1 MTRQNAIQGLRYLL
15 FLPMDW
21 NFSRF
26 AHVVKSR
33 RVRRM
38 TTFFPG
44 QRWISETEPEL
55 GLGLVT
61 QLEPRRVH
69 VSFPATGENRLYAAD
84 RAPLRRARFAPGDTI
99 HGPGGVSFAVNSVQE
114 AGGLLTYLGPKG
126 QRLPEADLVGTLRY
140 DKPDQRLLAGHV
152 DPLATFD
159 LRLDSMRHLHH
170 HAQSPAHGF
179 VGGRMELI
187 PHQLYIAHEI
197 SRRALPR
204 VLLADEVGLGKTIE
218 ACLILHRLLRSG
230 QITRAL
236 IVVPDPLVHQ
246 WFIELLRRFALTFSI
261 YDESR
266 CDAIEAGEAGAN
278 PFLEDQ
284 LVLCGIGLLAGKPER
299 AVQAVQA
306 GWDLM
311 IVDEAHHLAWSPESA
326 SPEYQIVEALA
337 RVTPRLL
344 LLTATPEQLGLESH
358 FARLRLLDPHRHPDF
373 EQYVKEHKGYEAAAR
388 KANAIVEKGNEKALA
403 DLLDRHGPGRVMF
416 RNTRAAMPG
425 FPRRILHR
433 VGLAAAP
440 ENGPDARVVWLAD
453 FLRRNADTKALVI
466 CQTRAEVRII
476 QEELQDLLNIKTAQ
490 FHEDMPLLQ
499 CDRQAAWFAEAD
511 GARVLIASEIGG
523 EGRNFQFVQH
533 LVLIGL
539 PSHPEMLEQRIGRL
553 DRIGQKGDIHI
564 HVPFLKGSPEE
575 SRLRWYHEGLNA
587 FEEALSGS
595 HEILLHF
602 KHRLKKVDAAL
613 IKETKAYRDDLKA
626 RIERG
631 RDRLLE
637 LNSFRPA
644 IAADVVQLIARTDA
658 DPALESFLAR
668 LFDYFGVHAEPL
680 GGRDY
685 LLLPGHMFDR
695 AFPLREEQLRI
706 TFDRTQALHREEITF
721 MSADHPMVAGA
732 LDLLLGSEKGN
743 SAFAMAEGFRGL
755 MLQAVFVLESVAPP
769 GLELARFLPP
779 TPLVIFLD
787 HRLQRHERRPERLKD
802 GPSWQLAGSGSE
814 QVELVRAM
822 LDAARKEAERQ
833 APTLVERARKH
844 MRDELGRELDR
855 LQRLRKIN
863 DHIRLEEIE
872 ELSRRITQLDQ
883 LIGAAGLRLDSVLL
897 IAGS

>member
-1 MTRQNAIQGLRYLL
+1 M
-15 FLPMDW
+15 PD
-21 NFSRF
+21 F
-26 AHVVKSR
+26 A
-33 RVRRM
+33 
-38 TTFFPG
+38 PG

-55 GLGLVT
+55 GLGLVART
-61 QLEPRRVH
+61 EHRRVQ
-69 VSFPATGENRLYAAD
+69 VDFPASGETRLYASD
-84 RAPLRRARFAPGDTI
+84 RAPLRRARFGPGDTV
-99 HGPGGVSFAVNSVQE
+99 HGPRGLSFKVETVHE
-114 AGGLLTYLGPKG
+114 AGGLLTYAGQG
-126 QRLPEADLVGTLRY
+126 QRLAEADLVGTLRY

-152 DPLATFD
+152 DPLAAFD
-159 LRLDSMRHLHH
+159 LRLDSLRHLHH
-170 HAQSPAHGF
+170 QAQSPTRGF

-187 PHQLYIAHEI
+187 PHQLYIAHEV

-218 ACLILHRLLRSG
+218 ACLILHRLLRCG
-230 QITRAL
+230 QVTRAL

-246 WFIELLRRFALTFSI
+246 WFVELLRRFALTFSI
-261 YDESR
+261 YDEAR
-266 CDAIEAGEAGAN
+266 CAAIENGEAGAN
-278 PFLEDQ
+278 PFLDEQ
-284 LVLCGIGLLAGKPER
+284 LVLCGIGLLAGHPER

-311 IVDEAHHLAWSPESA
+311 IVDEAHHLAWSPEEA
-326 SPEYQIVEALA
+326 SPAYRVVEALA

-358 FARLRLLDPHRHPDF
+358 FARLRLLDPHRYPDF
-373 EQYVKEHKGYEAAAR
+373 ARYVKEHAGYEAAAQ
-388 KANAIVEKGNEKALA
+388 KANAIIAKGDEAKLQ

-425 FPRRILHR
+425 FPRRHLHR
-433 VGLAAAP
+433 IALAAGP
-440 ENGPDARVVWLAD
+440 EEGPDARVTWLAG
-453 FLRRNADTKALVI
+453 FLKTNPETKVLVI

-476 QEELQDLLNIKTAQ
+476 QEELQALINVKTAQ

-499 CDRQAAWFAEAD
+499 CDRQAAWFAEAE

-533 LVLIGL
+533 LVLMGL
-539 PSHPEMLEQRIGRL
+539 PADPEMLEQRIGRL

-564 HVPFLKGSPEE
+564 HVPFIKGTPEE
-575 SRLRWYHEGLNA
+575 GRLRWYHEGLNA

-602 KHRLKKVDAAL
+602 KHRLKKVDDQL
-613 IKETKAYRDDLKA
+613 IKETRAYRADLKA
-626 RIERG
+626 RIEKG

-644 IAADVVQLIARTDA
+644 VAGDVVKQVAATDA
-658 DPALESFLAR
+658 DCGLEVFLSR

-743 SAFAMAEGFRGL
+743 SAFAVAEGFPGL
-755 MLQAVFVLESVAPP
+755 LLEAVFVLDSVAPP
-769 GLELARFLPP
+769 GLELGRFLPP
-779 TPLVIFLD
+779 TPVVVRLD
-787 HRLQRHERRPERLKD
+787 HRLQVHPGRPTRLKD
-802 GPSWQLAGSGSE
+802 GPAWQLAGSSAPQTE
-814 QVELVRAM
+814 HLRTM
-822 LDAARKEAERQ
+822 LEAARAHAEREV
-833 APTLVERARKH
+833 PGLRKKAAH
-844 MRDELGRELDR
+844 LMARELDQEITR
-855 LQRLRKIN
+855 LERLRAVN
-863 DHIRLEEIE
+863 DHIRPEEIE
-872 ELSRRITQLDQ
+872 ALVNRRTLLDRHIQ
-883 LIGAAGLRLDSVLL
+883 AATLRLDSVLL
-897 IAGS
+897 MVGAQ

>member
-1 MTRQNAIQGLRYLL
+1 MSS
-15 FLPMDW
+15 FL
-21 NFSRF
+21 
-26 AHVVKSR
+26 
-33 RVRRM
+33 
-38 TTFFPG
+38 PG

-61 QLEPRRVH
+61 HIEVRRVQ
-69 VSFPATGENRLYAAD
+69 VEFPATRENRIYAAD
-84 RAPLRRARFAPGDTI
+84 RAPLRRARFAPGDMV
-99 HGPGGVSFAVNSVQE
+99 HGPGGLSFAVESVSE
-114 AGGLLTYLGPKG
+114 NGGLLTYAGPAG
-126 QRLPEADLVGTLRY
+126 ERLPEADLVGTLRY
-140 DKPDQRLLAGHV
+140 DKPEQRLLAGHV
-152 DPLATFD
+152 DPLSTFD
-159 LRLDSMRHLHH
+159 LRLDSLRYLHH
-170 HAQSPAHGF
+170 QALSPARGF

-230 QITRAL
+230 QISRAL
-236 IVVPDPLVHQ
+236 IVTPDPLVHQ
-246 WFIELLRRFALTFSI
+246 WFVELLRRFALTFSI

-284 LVLCGIGLLAGKPER
+284 LVLCGIGLLAGKPEH
-299 AVQAVQA
+299 AQQAVQA

-311 IVDEAHHLAWSPESA
+311 IVDEAHHLAWSPEAA
-326 SPEYQIVEALA
+326 SPEYQVVEALA

-358 FARLRLLDPHRHPDF
+358 FARLRLLDPHRYPDF
-373 EQYVKEHKGYEAAAR
+373 KQYVKEHAGYEAAAR
-388 KANAIVEKGNEKALA
+388 KANAIVEKGDEKALGE
-403 DLLDRHGPGRVMF
+403 LLDRHGPGRVMF

-433 VGLAAAP
+433 VALAAAR
-440 ENGPDARVVWLAD
+440 EDGPDVRVIWLAD
-453 FLRRNADTKALVI
+453 FLRQNADTKVLVI

-476 QEELQDLLNIKTAQ
+476 QEELQSLLAIKVAQ

-533 LVLIGL
+533 LVLMGL
-539 PSHPEMLEQRIGRL
+539 PPDPEMLEQRIGRL

-564 HVPFLKGSPEE
+564 HVPFIKGSPEE
-575 SRLRWYHEGLNA
+575 GRLRWYHEGLNA

-613 IKETKAYRDDLKA
+613 ITETKTYRANLKA

-644 IAADVVQLIARTDA
+644 VAAEVVQLIARADA
-658 DPALESFLAR
+658 DPGLEIFLAR

-685 LLLPGHMFDR
+685 LLLPGHLFDR

-732 LDLLLGSEKGN
+732 MDLLLGSEKGN
-743 SAFAMAEGFRGL
+743 SAFAVAEGFRGL
-755 MLQAVFVLESVAPP
+755 MLEAVFVLESVAPP
-769 GLELARFLPP
+769 GLELSRFLPP
-779 TPLVIFLD
+779 TPLIVRID

-802 GPSWQLAGSGSE
+802 GPGWQLASSPPDQVKLVRSMLEAARRHADE
-814 QVELVRAM
+814 QVTPLV
-822 LDAARKEAERQ
+822 K
-833 APTLVERARKH
+833 RARQH
-844 MRDELGRELDR
+844 MRDDLGRERNR
-855 LQRLRKIN
+855 LQRLRNIN
-863 DHIRLEEIE
+863 DHIRPEEIE
-872 ELSRRITQLDQ
+872 EMSRRIAQLDQ
-883 LIGAAGLRLDSVLL
+883 LISAASLRLDSVLL
-897 IAGS
+897 VAGGG

>member
-1 MTRQNAIQGLRYLL
+1 MPT
-15 FLPMDW
+15 FL
-21 NFSRF
+21 
-26 AHVVKSR
+26 
-33 RVRRM
+33 
-38 TTFFPG
+38 PG

-61 QLEPRRVH
+61 HIETRRVQ
-69 VSFPATGENRLYAAD
+69 VEFPATGETRLYAAD
-84 RAPLRRARFAPGDTI
+84 RAPLRRARFAPGDTV
-99 HGPGGVSFAVNSVQE
+99 HGPGGLSFAVKSVSENS
-114 AGGLLTYLGPKG
+114 GLLTYAGPAG

-159 LRLDSMRHLHH
+159 LRLESLRHLHH
-170 HAQSPAHGF
+170 QALSPARGF

-261 YDESR
+261 YDQSR

-284 LVLCGIGLLAGKPER
+284 LVLCGIGLLAGQPEH
-299 AVQAVQA
+299 AQQAAQA

-311 IVDEAHHLAWSPESA
+311 IVDEAHHLAWSPEAA
-326 SPEYQIVEALA
+326 SPEYQVVEALA

-358 FARLRLLDPHRHPDF
+358 FARLRLLDPHRYPDF
-373 EQYVKEHKGYEAAAR
+373 DQYVKEHAGYEKAAR
-388 KANAIVEKGNEKALA
+388 KANAIVEQGDEKALGE
-403 DLLDRHGPGRVMF
+403 LLDRHGPGRVMF

-440 ENGPDARVVWLAD
+440 EDGPDARVIWLAD
-453 FLRRNADTKALVI
+453 FLRQNADTKALVI

-476 QEELQDLLNIKTAQ
+476 QEELQSLLTIKTAQ

-539 PSHPEMLEQRIGRL
+539 PSDPEMLEQRIGRL

-564 HVPFLKGSPEE
+564 HVPFIQGSPEE
-575 SRLRWYHEGLNA
+575 GRLRWYHEGLNA

-602 KHRLKKVDAAL
+602 KPRLKKVDAAL
-613 IKETKAYRDDLKA
+613 IKETKAYRADLKA

-644 IAADVVQLIARTDA
+644 VAAEVVQLIARADA
-658 DPALESFLAR
+658 DPVLEIFLAR
-668 LFDYFGVHAEPL
+668 LFDYFGVHMEPL

-706 TFDRTQALHREEITF
+706 TYDRTQALHREEITF

-743 SAFAMAEGFRGL
+743 SAFAVAEGFRGL
-755 MLQAVFVLESVAPP
+755 MMEAVFVLESVAPP

-779 TPLVIFLD
+779 TPLVVRLD
-787 HRLQRHERRPERLKD
+787 HRGQRHERRPERLKD
-802 GPSWQLAGSGSE
+802 GPGWQLSGLPPD
-814 QVELVRAM
+814 QVELVRS
-822 LDAARKEAERQ
+822 LLETARQRADEQVTA
-833 APTLVERARKH
+833 LVERARHH
-844 MRDELGRELDR
+844 MQDDLGRERDR
-855 LQRLRKIN
+855 LQRLRKVN

-872 ELSRRITQLDQ
+872 EMSRRIAHLDQ
-883 LIGAAGLRLDSVLL
+883 LIGAASLRLDSVLL
-897 IAGS
+897 VAGSG